1 MLPCRPHQCVY
12 TPNLL
17 PLMGPCLHPFWLKVI
32 LSRWCAH
39 VKLCNSVP
47 CSSLLV
53 HPMLTVQPK
62 RKVCTSVQK
71 PKMVLTTKAKAGS
84 PERAQAKRRPT
95 QTRIRKMSESEEATQ
110 AEDELMSATFSKVN
124 ADGVFAKAKVNVFL
138 SGAAC
143 HSTMEPPPPPPPPS
157 LCDVVEAPPGK
168 HAKLTG
174 NSTSANKNI
183 RTCT

>member
-1 MLPCRPHQCVY
+1 
-12 TPNLL
+12 
-17 PLMGPCLHPFWLKVI
+17 
-32 LSRWCAH
+32 
-39 VKLCNSVP
+39 
-47 CSSLLV
+47 
-53 HPMLTVQPK
+53 
-62 RKVCTSVQK
+62 
-71 PKMVLTTKAKAGS
+71 
-84 PERAQAKRRPT
+84 
-95 QTRIRKMSESEEATQ
+95 MSESEEATQ